1 MFPEWHHA
9 VPKSAYFKVPETLK
23 TFRMYPISRSV
34 YVLHWLATRL
44 LRLQLLLI
52 RIKKIAT
59 LFCEAMDSPTF
70 SDMYGL
76 GRLAAASERMAST
89 GGIYTVYV
97 IIIKQYQC

>member
-44 LRLQLLLI
+44 NV
-52 RIKKIAT
+52 KESVT
-59 LFCEAMDSPTF
+59 
-70 SDMYGL
+70 
-76 GRLAAASERMAST
+76 
-89 GGIYTVYV
+89 TVLSGYSV
-97 IIIKQYQC
+97 HCIISAD